1 MAEKNN
7 AQQRYFTEELLRWHE
22 QENER
27 SFPWQEDS
35 DPYKIW
41 LSEIIMQQT
50 RVAQGLPYYLRFI
63 EKYPTVHLLARAA
76 DDEVFRLWQ
85 GLGYYNR
92 CKNLLHTARAVS
104 ALHGGSFPKDYE
116 GLRRLKGIGEYTAAA
131 IASFAYGLPHA
142 VVDGNVY
149 RVLARYFGLELATD
163 THEGKRYFQ
172 TLAGSLLPADHSA
185 AYNQAIM
192 DLGATVCTPK
202 SPECAACPLGK
213 RCTARREGTT
223 ALLPVKQKKTTMKTR
238 HFNYLLLKDQNEYWV
253 IKRQA
258 KDIWQNLHE
267 FFLIETSEAATP
279 ETLMATEQWRT
290 FHTRKAP
297 KLLWQTHQRLT
308 HQMIETRFFLV
319 EHAGD
324 RHLLPASGFWVTGK
338 ALDKLAF
345 PRTIVSFLEKKIY
358 F

>member
-7 AQQRYFTEELLRWHE
+7 AKQRYFTEELLRWHE
-22 QENER
+22 QENDR
-27 SFPWQEDS
+27 SFPWQEDRE
-35 DPYKIW
+35 PYKIW

-63 EKYPTVHLLARAA
+63 EKYPTLQLLADAA

-92 CKNLLHTARAVS
+92 CRNLLDTARAVR
-104 ALHGGSFPKDYE
+104 ALHGGSFPKNYD
-116 GLRRLKGIGEYTAAA
+116 GLRSLKGIGDYTAAA
-131 IASFAYGLPHA
+131 IASFAYDLPHA

-163 THEGKRYFQ
+163 SHEGKKYFQ
-172 TLAGSLLPADHSA
+172 TLASSLLPANHSA

-202 SPECAACPLGK
+202 SPDCAACPLSK
-213 RCTARREGTT
+213 RCTARKEGTT
-223 ALLPVKQKKTTMKTR
+223 TLLPVKQKKMAVKSR
-238 HFNYLLLKDQNEYWV
+238 HFNYLLLMNREEYWV
-253 IKRQA
+253 VKRKG

-267 FFLIETSEAATP
+267 FFLIETPDSCTVQALM
-279 ETLMATEQWRT
+279 ETEEWKVLQQG
-290 FHTRKAP
+290 KAP
-297 KLLWQTHQRLT
+297 KLLWQTQQRLT

-319 EHAGD
+319 AYAGD
-324 RHLLPASGFWVTGK
+324 RGLLPADGFWVPGK
-338 ALDKLAF
+338 VLNKLAF